1 MNLKTKRTMTMNRLA
16 LTLTLTLLLAG
27 TASSVGMAA
36 GVNPS
41 APRALLHEPVGPLH
55 VHTDPDWLALL
66 EENARRAVASGEWTK
81 RRKQNQRNLETQTAA
96 PRAAF
101 RLPRAA
107 EPTVRRL
114 ATVAAVN
121 PKVAAEVSSAYAGFR
136 RTYLFIDADDPA
148 QLAWAKRELARL
160 GRAAP
165 RNVADLQAMPSAQ
178 LHAAFSG
185 SGAGDRTRL
194 VLTAGRVDVAGKALK
209 EELHRLSERPMFDQS
224 GQMVRA
230 LDLTAL
236 PAKAVLTLT
245 EARVET
251 YLLDAEGNVVPDAPR
266 RLPDGVVGGAVR

>member
-55 VHTDPDWLALL
+55 VHTDPDWL
-66 EENARRAVASGEWTK
+66 EENARRAVASGEWAK
-81 RRKQNQRNLETQTAA
+81 RRKQNQKNLETQAAA

-101 RLPRAA
+101 RLPKAV
-107 EPTVRRL
+107 EPTLRRL

-121 PKVAAEVSSAYAGFR
+121 PKVAAEVGSAYQGFR

-165 RNVADLQAMPSAQ
+165 RNVADLQAMPSSD

-185 SGAGDRTRL
+185 PGAGDRTRL

-230 LDLTAL
+230 LDLRAL
-236 PAKAVLTLT
+236 PSKAVLTLT